1 MLLFLIFILIMA
13 AVGLGVLSLAKSKS
27 KAKMAKRLKRGY
39 ARTMPKAAKG
49 ESKYLA
55 VLEARLKPMAE
66 RRLSPEQELSIIR
79 KLHAAG
85 DYDTTPAQFMASQLL
100 WAILLPLLWLA
111 SNWLVLEL
119 SAVVAGA
126 GGIAAVVV
134 GYILPPQRL
143 ANATEKRQSQIIRTL
158 PTTIDL
164 LTTCVEAGLSLQAG
178 MAKVVELSKPSAL
191 RGELERTL
199 REVQL
204 GRPRAEALREL
215 GKRSGLKELNSM
227 AIAMVQA
234 EAMGS
239 SIAKTLRVQSEML
252 REARWQRAQERAQKA
267 TLKLTFPTVFLI
279 FPTIFVVIFGP
290 LLLSLLLGR

>member
-1 MLLFLIFILIMA
+1 MLLLIFLLIMA

-27 KAKMAKRLKRGY
+27 KSKVERRLKRGY
-39 ARTMPKAAKG
+39 ARVIPKAAKG
-49 ESKYLA
+49 SSKYLS
-55 VLEARLKPMAE
+55 VLEARLKPLAE
-66 RRLSPEQELSIIR
+66 QRLSPEAELAIIR

-85 DYDTTPAQFMASQLL
+85 DYATTPAQFMASQLL
-100 WAILLPLLWLA
+100 WAILLPLFWLA

-119 SAVVAGA
+119 SPIVAIA
-126 GGIAAVVV
+126 GTLATIVV

-143 ANATEKRQSQIIRTL
+143 NAAIEKRQNQIIRTL

-164 LTTCVEAGLSLQAG
+164 LTTCVEAGLSLQAA
-178 MAKVVELSKPSAL
+178 MAKVVELGKPSPL
-191 RGELERTL
+191 RFELERTL
-199 REVQL
+199 KEVQL
-204 GRPRAEALREL
+204 GRPRSEALREL
-215 GKRSGLKELNSM
+215 GKRTGLKELNSM

-239 SIAKTLRVQSEML
+239 SIAKTLRIQSEML

-267 TLKLTFPTVFLI
+267 TLKLTFPVVFLI

-290 LLLSLLLGR
+290 LLLSLFLGR